1 MNLEESQQEVDR
13 QIEEQGVVTLDS
25 KTVPAIE
32 NLIRNALNAQ
42 EAKEAAN
49 PEPPYSDGVEPDSLG
64 GNCPVQGDGRF
75 TAPNGEQAA
84 YYFRARGSRWT
95 VEVGEKAEPH
105 VYEGP
110 NNIVWEI
117 GFIYSD
123 CETHPYAAGWMTRA
137 EAIQRINLAYEI
149 WLKQGAMQARGQY
162 LGNEH
167 D

>member
-1 MNLEESQQEVDR
+1 MPGMQSLFLGPDKQEGETGLLPGDRMAMNLEESQQEVDR

-49 PEPPYSDGVEPDSLG
+49 PEPP
-64 GNCPVQGDGRF
+64 
-75 TAPNGEQAA
+75 
-84 YYFRARGSRWT
+84 
-95 VEVGEKAEPH
+95 
-105 VYEGP
+105 
-110 NNIVWEI
+110 
-117 GFIYSD
+117 
-123 CETHPYAAGWMTRA
+123 
-137 EAIQRINLAYEI
+137 INLAYEI